1 MKNILPILLLLSI
14 TLEVFGQNPPIKRQI
29 IDKVSNE
36 PIPFVHVYLL
46 DLGTGTISGKNGEF
60 IIPQDKVNSTKQ
72 IKFSAIGYQT
82 LVLYIAEITDVIYLL
97 PEEITLQTFTVYG
110 DEYAYNLV
118 SQCIENISL
127 NYPQK
132 KEVIRGIQAEMVSK
146 EGNFKDPSYIAE
158 AKIEIFKNPYPSN
171 VPYQDRI
178 IESKVYFGSS
188 FEELETTFYSDNP
201 SSFNYDLIY
210 KQSGPLNKKRI
221 KNYQLKVIGSYQINK
236 EEIIIIEFTPFK
248 ANDYDGELHISE
260 KSKALISAKY
270 VVYNKP
276 SIYRKKPFSSPEINY
291 SIEVNYKNHEGIYRI
306 NDFNYLFNFHKNGKQ
321 WTLKDVFFSQENL
334 EESQIEFFPQKNSDN
349 VFFLSETQ
357 RYQTNDWNGFLTSDL
372 SISNEQVKN
381 PKICIANSK
390 LFKVGNNLRTDFGI
404 ALLNHSPFIDNIS
417 FNFNGTQYSSIEINQ
432 STPLF
437 ALKQSILYQIHP
449 KITIG
454 FSTWNSFKRDYWSS
468 YFLDFNYQ
476 IYSTQVFNKP
486 INFAIGSSIGFQRKR
501 YSFTEP
507 NQLDFSSFL
516 EQNGF
521 QLPYHN
527 FFQKNGFY
535 LSPTIN
541 LEYRIWKKGALIFGL
556 QNNQVLHENSRI
568 HFREQRNFFP
578 KNSTNQMDNL
588 IIENYSKTTK
598 NLFQHTNYYLGYRL
612 RFL

>member
-1 MKNILPILLLLSI
+1 MA
-14 TLEVFGQNPPIKRQI
+14 LEVFGQNSPIKGQI

-36 PIPFVHVYLL
+36 PIPFAHVYLL

-60 IIPQDKVNSTKQ
+60 LIPQDKVNSTKQ

-82 LVLYIAEITDVIYLL
+82 LVLYIAEITDVVYLL
-97 PEEITLQTFTVYG
+97 PEEIALKTFTVYG

-118 SQCIENISL
+118 SQCIENIPL
-127 NYPQK
+127 NYPQN

-188 FEELETTFYSDNP
+188 FDELVTTFYSDNP

-210 KQSGPLNKKRI
+210 KQSGPLNKKKI
-221 KNYQLKVIGSYQINK
+221 KNYILKVIGSYEINN

-248 ANDYDGELHISE
+248 ANDYHGELHISE

-270 VVYNKP
+270 IVYNKP
-276 SIYRKKPFSSPEINY
+276 VIYQKNTFSSPEIYY

-306 NDFNYLFNFHKNGKQ
+306 NDFTYLFNFHKNGKK
-321 WTLKDVFFSQENL
+321 WTLKDVFFSQEIL
-334 EESQIEFFPQKNSDN
+334 KESQIEFFPQKNSDN
-349 VFFLSETQ
+349 VYFLSETQ
-357 RYQTNDWNGFLTSDL
+357 RFQTDDWDGFLTSGFSKD
-372 SISNEQVKN
+372 NEQVKN
-381 PKICIANSK
+381 PKVCIANSN
-390 LFKVGNNLRTDFGI
+390 LFKVGNNLRADFGI
-404 ALLNHSPFIDNIS
+404 AFLNHSQFIDRIS
-417 FNFNGTQYSSIEINQ
+417 FNFNGTEYSSIEINQ
-432 STPLF
+432 STPLI

-454 FSTWNSFKRDYWSS
+454 FSTWNSFKRDYLSS
-468 YFLDFNYQ
+468 YFVDFNYH
-476 IYSTQVFNKP
+476 IYSTQLFSKP
-486 INFAIGSSIGFQRKR
+486 INFTIGSSIGFQRKR
-501 YSFTEP
+501 FNFREP
-507 NQLDFSSFL
+507 NQLDFSVFL

-541 LEYRIWKKGALIFGL
+541 LEYRIWKKGSLIFGL
-556 QNNQVLHENSRI
+556 QNNQVLHENFRI
-568 HFREQRNFFP
+568 HFREKKYLFP
-578 KNSTNQMDNL
+578 KLSTNNVDNL
-588 IIENYSKTTK
+588 IFENSSKSSR
-598 NLFQHTNYYLGYRL
+598 NMFQHTNYFLGYRL